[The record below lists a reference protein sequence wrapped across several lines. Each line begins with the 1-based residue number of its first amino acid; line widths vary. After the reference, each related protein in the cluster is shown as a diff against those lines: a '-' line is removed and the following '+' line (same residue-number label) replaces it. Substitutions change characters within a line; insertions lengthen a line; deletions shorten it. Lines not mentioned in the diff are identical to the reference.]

1 VLQADALDEPVDAQ
15 LAETGD
21 LLFAP
26 RARLARLIG
35 RVPDWKKVARYGSTS
50 ILALAISE
58 VTLLLLFAN
67 GVVGA
72 TSAALLANLSG
83 TIPSYLLSRYWI
95 WPYADRRRA
104 GRQATLYWI
113 VSIVSMF
120 ISSVVT
126 GQISHHT
133 PRERV
138 LHLCILAS
146 TYLLISL
153 VLWVAKYIV
162 YERTIFK
169 S

>member
-1 VLQADALDEPVDAQ
+1 VLQADALDEPLDAK
-15 LAETGD
+15 LAESDG
-21 LLFAP
+21 LLLAP
-26 RARLARLIG
+26 RTRVARLIG
-35 RVPDWKKVARYGSTS
+35 GVPDWKKVARYGSTS

-58 VTLLLLFAN
+58 ATLLLLFAN

-95 WPYADRRRA
+95 WPHADRRRA
-104 GRQATLYWI
+104 GRQATLYWV
-113 VSIVSMF
+113 VSIISMF

-133 PRERV
+133 PKERV
-138 LHLCILAS
+138 LHLCVLAS
-146 TYLLISL
+146 SYLLISL
-153 VLWVAKYIV
+153 VLWIAKYIV

-169 S
+169 A